1 MNRNRNIRFSQKK
14 KNGGWTLIEIV
25 IAIVIAGILTG
36 GIYNLYSNWQKNKKT
51 DDILT
56 IINKS
61 FDTLP
66 KMKTTYGSYD
76 GLGNAYVYTSE
87 RIVLSTV
94 KSPTAN
100 QFVTPFSTNG
110 LTYDSVDSATL
121 KNGRVLSGTDQF
133 ASLIVSDVEGALC
146 QDIVEG
152 MFARIDEIRVG
163 STRVA
168 TAPAITTACAAAGT
182 SINITF
188 INN

>member
-1 MNRNRNIRFSQKK
+1 MNRNRNMRFPQKK
-14 KNGGWTLIEIV
+14 KNAGWTLVEIV
-25 IAIVIAGILTG
+25 IAIVIAGILAAG
-36 GIYNLYSNWQKNKKT
+36 GYNVYSNWQQNQKSESMLS
-51 DDILT
+51 IL
-56 IINKS
+56 NKS

-76 GLGNAYVYTSE
+76 GLNNAYAYTSK
-87 RIVLSTV
+87 RIVLDTT

-100 QFVTPFSTNG
+100 KFVTPFSTDG

-121 KNGRVLSGTDQF
+121 KSGRVLSGTDQF
-133 ASLIVSDVEGALC
+133 ISIIANDVEGDLC